1 MWRSLTAA
9 AVAFALL
16 GCGGLFS
23 GPDPV
28 AQEAELDAG
37 DSAEQ
42 KRLRG
47 DYEGAEKEL
56 KRRLNVNPRDAR
68 AWRLLGDVH
77 FTRGQYYREK
87 WSTNL
92 GWAWDA
98 YTSAVNVDPTSC
110 LTWGRLAA
118 TAIAVSENPE
128 FAIPRDQLDALPL
141 EAGWE
146 ACQGATLLEL
156 EFRRVPEPRPES
168 LRELAG
174 AAPWMV
180 SAVVRQD
187 HSSLSWKEVLARP
200 ELASGAAFV
209 VFPKSPITA
218 GSVDGSKP
226 RSFTYPEW
234 LTVGSASAGR
244 IVYLDRRFPE
254 RVPAIGV
261 TRAPACRG
269 TKWELQGANKVPV
282 GQCRAG
288 PHDRRVSEV
297 YDPNQLRPAGT
308 SHFHQPSIAPA
319 TVDWNDV
326 AEDSVSCT
334 GGAVG
339 RMFVDTPSCQ
349 VAYDRAIPQRRSI
362 SSDGTG
368 LVALSAEHA
377 AKMVDVANGQE
388 LLGNDLAD
396 QLARGRVAEGLA
408 YSLFTLSQP
417 DLTGC
422 RGRGIYQKARFVEGA
437 VEFECKLGA
446 VTYQFREM
454 TLVGVTIGG

>member
-1 MWRSLTAA
+1 MRRSLTLA
-9 AVAFALL
+9 AVLSVGLA
-16 GCGGLFS
+16 CGGLFR

-28 AQEAELDAG
+28 AAEAELDAA

-56 KRRLNVNPRDAR
+56 KRRLNANPQDAR

-87 WSTNL
+87 WANNL
-92 GWAWDA
+92 QWAWDA
-98 YTSAVNVDPTSC
+98 YTSAVNVDPSSC

-118 TAIAVSENPE
+118 TALAVSENPDL
-128 FAIPRDQLDALPL
+128 AVQRSALDALPL
-141 EAGWE
+141 ERGW
-146 ACQGATLLEL
+146 ASCPGATLLEL
-156 EFRRVPEPRPES
+156 EFRRQPDPRPGS
-168 LRELAG
+168 LHELAA

-180 SAVVRQD
+180 SAVVRTD
-187 HSSLSWKEVLARP
+187 LDDLGWKEVLARP
-200 ELASGAAFV
+200 ALASGAAYV
-209 VFPKSPITA
+209 VFPTTPVTA

-234 LTVGSASAGR
+234 LTVGSVSGNR

-269 TKWELQGANKVPV
+269 TKWELQGANKIPV
-282 GQCRAG
+282 GECRAG

-297 YDPNQLRPAGT
+297 YDPNLLRPAGT

-319 TVDWNDV
+319 TVNWDDV

-334 GGAVG
+334 GGPVG

-349 VAYDRAIPQRRSI
+349 VAYDRAIPQHRSI
-362 SSDGTG
+362 SSEGTG

-377 AKMVDVANGQE
+377 AKMVDVANGAE
-388 LLGNDLAD
+388 LLGAELAD
-396 QLARGRVAEGLA
+396 NLARGRVAEGLP
-408 YSLFTLSQP
+408 YSLFALSQP

-422 RGRGIYQKARFVEGA
+422 RGRGVYQKARFVEGA
-437 VEFECKLGA
+437 VEFECKLGSA
-446 VTYQFREM
+446 TYQFREL
-454 TLVGVTIGG
+454 TLVGVRIGD

>member
-1 MWRSLTAA
+1 MSRAVTVG
-9 AVAFALL
+9 AVALALL
-16 GCGGLFS
+16 GCGGLFPS
-23 GPDPV
+23 PDPV
-28 AQEAELDAG
+28 AEEAELDAA

-56 KRRLNVNPRDAR
+56 KRRLHANPNDAR

-87 WSTNL
+87 WSVNL

-98 YTSAVNVDPTSC
+98 YASAVTVDPRSC
-110 LTWGRLAA
+110 LSWGRLAA
-118 TAIAVSENPE
+118 TALAVSENPDL
-128 FAIPRDQLDALPL
+128 AIPREKLDALPL
-141 EAGWE
+141 EAGWD

-156 EFRRVPEPRPES
+156 EFRRVPDPRPGSWKET
-168 LRELAG
+168 AT

-180 SAVVRQD
+180 QAVVRQD
-187 HSSLSWKEVLARP
+187 LEGLSWKEVLARP
-200 ELASGAAFV
+200 ALGSGAAFV
-209 VFPKSPITA
+209 VLPTAPVAA

-226 RSFTYPEW
+226 RSFTGPEW
-234 LTVGSASAGR
+234 LTVGSASGGR

-261 TRAPACRG
+261 TRATACRG
-269 TKWELQGANKVPV
+269 TKWELQGPNKIPV

-297 YDPNQLRPAGT
+297 YDPNLLRPAGT

-319 TVDWNDV
+319 TVNWDDV

-362 SSDGTG
+362 PSEGTG
-368 LVALSAEHA
+368 LVALSPEHA
-377 AKMVDVANGQE
+377 AKIVDVADGGD
-388 LLGNDLAD
+388 LLGPDLASH
-396 QLARGRVAEGLA
+396 LARGQVAEGLP
-408 YSLFTLSQP
+408 YSLFALAQP
-417 DLTGC
+417 ELTGC

-437 VEFECKLGA
+437 VEFECTIGA
-446 VTYQFREM
+446 VTYAFREM